1 MKNHLVVMLIQW
13 YRIAA
18 TLFALMWKLHKM
30 LGKIVL
36 LEMKLNSEI
45 KAKVYPSSHN
55 CGKHDV
61 NSSFSL

>member
-36 LEMKLNSEI
+36 LEMELNREI
-45 KAKVYPSSHN
+45 KVEAYRRLIIAANIMLVTGY
-55 CGKHDV
+55 
-61 NSSFSL
+61 SL